1 MDVDASASGKAEL
14 KRINPRGS
22 IPTFVVDGQMKVG
35 FSPGSLRGMI
45 QAAAERRTRH

>member
-1 MDVDASASGKAEL
+1 VDVEASAPGKAEL

-22 IPTFVVDGQMKVG
+22 VPTFVIDGRVKVG

-45 QAAAERRTRH
+45 RAAAERRIRH